1 MFTFK
6 KIRTLGLTLLLS
18 LLSSC
23 ELTGNTMKLSNFFEP
38 NMIELISAIQK
49 GDELKARSLI
59 DKGLSLNVHGNEGIT
74 PLFWFIINKD
84 KDAMRLAI
92 KLGADPDFTD
102 SDGGSPI
109 RMIVRGDDD
118 EMLLIL
124 LEGGANPNTID
135 RDGDPVMFLTVANNR
150 KEQLD
155 MLIKFG
161 GDINLTDRTKKN
173 SALYA
178 AHMNQFK
185 MAHYLIE
192 KGADF
197 DKRSSTRA
205 DIAWNIHDGLS
216 RNLINPESDAY
227 DWALKVK
234 QQLLDRGVKFPP
246 PSPRELRWKAGEPNL
261 WDIESR
267 IEELDEQLSNTTDN
281 DQRKA
286 LQKELE
292 ALKILEFKA
301 ATKLGLNP

>member
-23 ELTGNTMKLSNFFEP
+23 ELTGNTMKLSDFFEP

-59 DKGLSLNVHGNEGIT
+59 DQGLSLNVHGNEGIT

-84 KDAMRLAI
+84 KAAMRLAM
-92 KLGADPDFTD
+92 KLGADPDFAD
-102 SDGGSPI
+102 PDGDTPLS
-109 RMIVRGDDD
+109 IVVEDNDD
-118 EMLLIL
+118 EMILIL

-135 RDGDPVMFLTVANNR
+135 SDGEPVMFPTVVNNR

-161 GDINLTDRTKKN
+161 GDINLTDKSNKN

-205 DIAWNIHDGLS
+205 DIAWNIHNGFS
-216 RNLINPESDAY
+216 KGLINPESDAY

-246 PSPRELRWKAGEPNL
+246 PLHSMFAGVRETQTVLTLIYAK
-261 WDIESR
+261 
-267 IEELDEQLSNTTDN
+267 
-281 DQRKA
+281 
-286 LQKELE
+286 
-292 ALKILEFKA
+292 KI
-301 ATKLGLNP
+301 